1 VIQQMM
7 LTLKGKVVA
16 NEEAA
21 AILLDA
27 MRCATKVYNG
37 LIWHLREE
45 YERTGKTQATRKSL
59 NAVLK
64 NLPRAKGYYSL
75 SAQATRDE
83 VIQAWRSFF
92 ALRKAGRTQH
102 RMPGFRR
109 KTEYSPLRYCAGF
122 GFTLEGDQLNLS
134 LGTSRQDGVQ
144 SVTVTLQLRQDV
156 AYQRI
161 SNVLITYDK
170 ELGLCA
176 HLVVEVEAKQPLGNR
191 KVAVDLGETQAITA
205 IFDDGTTLMY
215 SGRLIK
221 AIRRYWNK
229 IRARVKPPTAVN
241 KRKSRRFRQI
251 ERQESRQV
259 EHLLHIMTA
268 DFVRR
273 CWHAGVDTIAIG
285 DLTGIR
291 ERINYTGALNQRL
304 HAWPFRKIV
313 GMITYKASLYGIR
326 VIAVSETYTSQA
338 CHACGEVR
346 KSNRKHRGL
355 YACACGW
362 RVHAD
367 ANGVANI
374 FRNAFKVS
382 PLIKRSSGRVARPVV
397 LPIRLGWHTVHE
409 TKSKVVLA
417 A

>member
-1 VIQQMM
+1 MM

-16 NEEAA
+16 SQEAT

-27 MRCATKVYNG
+27 MLCATKVYNG
-37 LIWHLREE
+37 LIWHLRDEF
-45 YERTGKTQATRKSL
+45 ERTGRTRATRKRL

-64 NLPRAKGYYSL
+64 TLPRAKGYYSL

-83 VIQAWRSFF
+83 VIQAYKSFF

-102 RMPGFRR
+102 QMPGFRR
-109 KTEYSPLRYCAGF
+109 KTEYSPLRYYEGF
-122 GFTLEGDQLNLS
+122 GFTLEGDRLRLS
-134 LGTSRQDGVQ
+134 LGTGRQDGVK
-144 SVTVTLQLRQDV
+144 SVAVALRMRQDV

-161 SNVLITYDK
+161 INVLITYDK

-176 HLVVEVEAKQPLGNR
+176 RLVVEVEARKPLGNR
-191 KVAVDLGETQAITA
+191 GVAVDLGETQAMA
-205 IFDDGTTLMY
+205 VIFDNGATLLY

-221 AIRRYWNK
+221 SIRRYWNK
-229 IRARVKPPTAVN
+229 VRSKVKPPTAEN

-251 ERQESRQV
+251 ERKESRQV
-259 EHLLHIMTA
+259 EHLLHILTA
-268 DFVRR
+268 DFVHRS
-273 CWHAGVDTIAIG
+273 WLAGVDTIAIG

-291 ERINYTGALNQRL
+291 ERIDYTDELNQRL

-313 GMITYKASLYGIR
+313 DMITYKAGLYGIQ
-326 VIAVSETYTSQA
+326 VMEVGEAYTSQA
-338 CHACGEVR
+338 CHSCGEVR
-346 KSNRKHRGL
+346 KSNRRHRGL

-367 ANGVANI
+367 VNGVANI
-374 FRNAFKVS
+374 FQNAYKVS
-382 PLIKRSSGRVARPVV
+382 PLIERSSGRVARPVV

-409 TKSKVVLA
+409 TRSKVALA

>member
-1 VIQQMM
+1 MM

-16 NEEAA
+16 SGEAT

-27 MRCATKVYNG
+27 MLCATKVYNG
-37 LIWHLREE
+37 LIWHLRDEL
-45 YERTGKTQATRKSL
+45 ERTGKSKATRKNL

-64 NLPRAKGYYSL
+64 TLPRAKGYYSL

-83 VIQAWRSFF
+83 VIQAYNSFF

-102 RMPGFRR
+102 QMPGFRR
-109 KTEYSPLRYCAGF
+109 KTKCSPLRYYEGF

-134 LGTSRQDGVQ
+134 LGTGRQDGVK
-144 SVTVTLQLRQDV
+144 SVSVALQMRQDV

-161 SNVLITYDK
+161 LNVLITYDK
-170 ELGLCA
+170 EFGLCA
-176 HLVVEVEAKQPLGNR
+176 HLVVEVKARQPLGNR

-205 IFDDGTTLMY
+205 IFEDRASLLY

-221 AIRRYWNK
+221 SIRRYWNK
-229 IRARVKPPTAVN
+229 VRARVKPPTAEN

-251 ERQESRQV
+251 ERKESRQV
-259 EHLLHIMTA
+259 QHLLHILTA
-268 DFVRR
+268 DFARR
-273 CWHAGVDTIAIG
+273 CWLAGVDTIAIG

-291 ERINYTGALNQRL
+291 ERIDYSDELNQRL

-313 GMITYKASLYGIR
+313 DMITYKAHLYGIQ
-326 VIAVSETYTSQA
+326 VVEVSEAYTSRA

-355 YACACGW
+355 YVCACGW
-362 RVHAD
+362 HVHAD
-367 ANGVANI
+367 VNGAANI
-374 FRNAFKVS
+374 FQNAYKVS
-382 PLIKRSSGRVARPVV
+382 PLIERSSGRVARPVV

-409 TKSKVVLA
+409 TKSKMALA